1 MLEESAD
8 TAITDGLR
16 RVNNLVAGEIETH
29 KTTLLQLGQGV
40 RGQTAN
46 LVVAEVKALCPV
58 HQTVGETSDLVVGQ
72 VIGTFRLSYLQ
83 SSSFIVIMNSPC

>member
-1 MLEESAD
+1 MEESAD
-8 TAITDGLR
+8 TAVTDGLR
-16 RVNNLVAGEIETH
+16 RVNNLVAGEVETH

-40 RGQTAN
+40 GGQTAN

-72 VIGTFRLSYLQ
+72 VIGTFRLPYLQ
-83 SSSFIVIMNSPC
+83 SSSFIIIMNTPC